1 MTGGAMDDGYIP
13 LYRSLL
19 NNWLWGE
26 ERVFSRAE
34 AWIDI
39 LLLVNFTEGTHKIGD
54 EVVPVHPGSRYV
66 TIRELCQRWKWSNT
80 KVTKFMRILEAE
92 KMIVQNKDKKKTL
105 LTVVNWDKYQVQDDK
120 KTSEKRQ
127 KKPPKRPP
135 EFAETDLEMT
145 ISKYLYKRIKQ
156 VNPGFMKP
164 NFQGWCKDIDAI
176 LRIDQRDS
184 AELRE
189 VIDWTY
195 DNDFWKGVVL
205 SPAKLRKQ
213 YDKLN
218 TKRITEEASGGS
230 LFHDPP
236 H

>member
-1 MTGGAMDDGYIP
+1 MTGY
-13 LYRSLL
+13 
-19 NNWLWGE
+19 
-26 ERVFSRAE
+26 
-34 AWIDI
+34 I
-39 LLLVNFTEGTHKIGD
+39 LLPAE
-54 EVVPVHPGSRYV
+54 
-66 TIRELCQRWKWSNT
+66 IRESKLWEPERPRTKIEALIDLSILATQTETISERKLADRWKWSRI
-80 KVTKFMRILEAE
+80 KVKNFITELENPGSDEEDTSHQKGQQKSQKKATLRLTDLALPEFTEAIKRPAE
-92 KMIVQNKDKKKTL
+92 
-105 LTVVNWDKYQVQDDK
+105 
-120 KTSEKRQ
+120 
-127 KKPPKRPP
+127 KPPKRPP

-218 TKRITEEASGGS
+218 TKRITEEASGGN